1 MSKVCESYIDF
12 NASCDV
18 TSIALNGLLLPDD
31 NISNIR
37 YYYTID
43 AKERSTKQG
52 NGEMALLYSQVLSTA
67 KRLDIKLVPIN
78 DTVTRML
85 YTYEIRSNVAGIVAM
100 VILQLIMAFAFAM
113 VFSLVETAMPTILVS
128 AIAFVVTMAVFSF
141 LPLIVVQ
148 QSSKK
153 RILGKMNK
161 YFAERVNSYIEI
173 VKRNQRQQYY
183 Q

>member
-12 NASCDV
+12 NASCNV

-31 NISNIR
+31 NIYNVR

-43 AKERSTKQG
+43 AKECSTKQRD
-52 NGEMALLYSQVLSTA
+52 GEMALLYSQVLSTA
-67 KRLDIKLVPIN
+67 KRLDIRLVPIN

-85 YTYEIRSNVAGIVAM
+85 YTYEIRNNVAGIVAM
-100 VILQLIMAFAFAM
+100 VILQLVMAFAFAM
-113 VFSLVETAMPTILVS
+113 VFSLAETALPSILVS
-128 AIAFVVTMAVFSF
+128 AIAFVVTMIVFSF
-141 LPLIVVQ
+141 LPIIVMQ

-161 YFAERVNSYIEI
+161 YFAERVNSYIDI
-173 VKRNQRQQYY
+173 VKRNQNPLYY
-183 Q
+183 R